1 MTIKYVFFN
10 SLFFQIVIKSC
21 WEICCLNNTE
31 VNRQRGFLG
40 HRLIPL
46 TSNAPT
52 DELSHV
58 SWPAPH
64 LSFLST
70 TINQHCQKK
79 KGVYIRMSTGK
90 EFKILFS
97 FKTFWHNLHTILFF
111 FKNISQSADMIWSYF
126 NLWDNFGIWNWIERK
141 LNNFRQM

>member
-40 HRLIPL
+40 HCLIPL

-79 KGVYIRMSTGK
+79 KK
-90 EFKILFS
+90 ESILGCQQAKSLKSYFPLKH
-97 FKTFWHNLHTILFF
+97 FDIIYTLFF
-111 FKNISQSADMIWSYF
+111 FFSRISLSQLTWSG
-126 NLWDNFGIWNWIERK
+126 LISTSETILESETELK
-141 LNNFRQM
+141 ES